1 MRPCRTPT
9 TERKLVEFIT
19 QNWMLILLALVSG
32 GALLWPVIK
41 SGGSGLEPTQ
51 AVLLINRQKAVVIDV
66 CQPDEYARGHVGGAR
81 NVPLDQLEAQLP
93 QVVKNKALSVL
104 MVCQVGAR
112 SARAAAL
119 ARKLGYEQANSL
131 NGGLKAWQ
139 GAGLPVEKA

>member
-66 CQPDEYARGHVGGAR
+66 CQPDEYARGHVGGCDDLYALDAR
-81 NVPLDQLEAQLP
+81 
-93 QVVKNKALSVL
+93 
-104 MVCQVGAR
+104 
-112 SARAAAL
+112 
-119 ARKLGYEQANSL
+119 
-131 NGGLKAWQ
+131 GGLMPLLQ
-139 GAGLPVEKA
+139 GA

>member
-9 TERKLVEFIT
+9 TERELVEFIT

-93 QVVKNKALSVL
+93 QVVKNKALPVL

>member
-93 QVVKNKALSVL
+93 QVVKNKALPVL

-131 NGGLKAWQ
+131 NGGLKA
-139 GAGLPVEKA
+139 